1 MFRGGPPIRRERCL
15 DRLDRKILELLQ
27 KDGRLTAAEIADQIG
42 LSKAPC
48 WRRIRHLQE
57 TGVIRQTVAVL
68 DAKALNVGTTVFV
81 TVKAANH
88 SAAWFER
95 FAKVVSDIPEVV
107 DLYRMSGDVDYL
119 MRVCVPDIEAYD
131 EVYKKLIANCE
142 FLDISA
148 SFALETIKSTTA
160 LPLNYAKIE

>member
-1 MFRGGPPIRRERCL
+1 MGPQP
-15 DRLDRKILELLQ
+15 
-27 KDGRLTAAEIADQIG
+27 
-42 LSKAPC
+42 
-48 WRRIRHLQE
+48 
-57 TGVIRQTVAVL
+57 
-68 DAKALNVGTTVFV
+68 
-81 TVKAANH
+81 H
-88 SAAWFER
+88 SAAWYER

-119 MRVCVPDIEAYD
+119 MRVCVPDIDAYD

>member
-1 MFRGGPPIRRERCL
+1 V

-27 KDGRLTAAEIADQIG
+27 KDGGLTAAEIADVVG
-42 LSKAPC
+42 LSKVPC
-48 WRRIRHLQE
+48 WRRIQRLQE

-95 FAKVVSDIPEVV
+95 FSKAVSAIPEVV

-119 MRVCVPDIEAYD
+119 MRVCVPDIDAYD

-142 FLDISA
+142 FLDLSA

-160 LPLNYAKIE
+160 LPLNYLKVD